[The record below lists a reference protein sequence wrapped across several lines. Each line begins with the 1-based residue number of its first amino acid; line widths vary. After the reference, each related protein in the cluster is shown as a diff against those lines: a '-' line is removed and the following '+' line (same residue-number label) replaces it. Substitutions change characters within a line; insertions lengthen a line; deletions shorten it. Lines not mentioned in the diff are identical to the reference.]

1 MKNGKSPKLHGKIIR
16 YLIICA
22 TGILCF
28 VALGIY
34 PRQKSIAGL
43 DTEAAKLET
52 EIMAQKALIPI
63 FKDLLKRAAVKDPTT
78 LPFPKNAKLDRAKA
92 VMISDT
98 FTEMAQMSGLQLV
111 DVAPDLKTLVSGSE
125 SLSVNVDLSG
135 DFHNFRDFLIRL
147 EQLPYLK
154 HVERV
159 RIQPAEGVKEFRLK
173 LWLALDT

>member
-1 MKNGKSPKLHGKIIR
+1 MEKGKFPKLHGKSIR

-22 TGILCF
+22 IGILCF
-28 VALGIY
+28 VALGIS
-34 PRQKSIAGL
+34 PRQKSIANL

-52 EIMAQKALIPI
+52 EIKAQKALLPV
-63 FKDLLKRAAVKDPTT
+63 FEDLLKKAKVKGPSN
-78 LPFPKNAKLDRAKA
+78 LPFPKKAKLDRAKA

-98 FTEMAQMSGLQLV
+98 FREIAQMSGLQLV
-111 DVAPDLKTLVSGSE
+111 NVAPDLKTLASKSE
-125 SLSVNVDLSG
+125 SLCVNVHLSG
-135 DFHNFRDFLIRL
+135 DFLNFRDFLIRM

-154 HVERV
+154 HLEMV